1 MAQTLTVLPALSN
14 PPTLSESNT
23 LSANCA
29 AIKNLDERQILALR
43 IISLAYWLADAGG
56 TDYKADYPLLIS
68 STENVFGNAWNV
80 ITNPLSKCIEG
91 QIEAVL
97 DWSAGYTADN
107 TLPTD
112 VQALIDDMGI
122 LVGYPEATLYKVILF
137 LRYKIYETL

>member
-1 MAQTLTVLPALSN
+1 MAQTLVVLPALSN

-23 LSANCA
+23 LMANCS
-29 AIKNLDERQILALR
+29 AIQNLDERQILCIRILAL
-43 IISLAYWLADAGG
+43 IYWLDDAGG
-56 TDYKADYPLLIS
+56 VDYKADYPLLIS
-68 STENVFGNAWNV
+68 STENTFGNAWNV

-112 VQALIDDMGI
+112 VQDLINLMGI

-137 LRYKIYETL
+137 LKYKISLTV